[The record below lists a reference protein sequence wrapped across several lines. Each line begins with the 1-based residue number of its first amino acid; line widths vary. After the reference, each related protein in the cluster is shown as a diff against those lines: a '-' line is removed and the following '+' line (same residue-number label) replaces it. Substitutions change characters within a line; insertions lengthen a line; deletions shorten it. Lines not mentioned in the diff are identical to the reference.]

1 MKTSN
6 LIQDVIAGAMFC
18 MATLA
23 GLTACTDDNNDNP
36 AEPTAEEKAQMDA
49 SDFDEGN
56 IVLTFAALSDSHIM
70 VDPETSM
77 QDLLEKIKEMG
88 YTLEQLSPDTR
99 KLTSTVFRNK
109 EYFRAALPFLV
120 RQTSHGLDAL
130 VMPGDLTNN
139 GFKQEIDTL
148 LKYYLEEPAING
160 KPFIYCSGNHDIFS
174 ENEGAFTQKMKAVF
188 DGTGAYNAD
197 RGDWGANDSRH
208 SVVGGIHFIQVNV
221 NNYEWSNG
229 VYADDV
235 KQWLDDELKAATED
249 TPGKPVF
256 VLSHLAI
263 KNTVTGSDFYAPTTP
278 DMVWACDY
286 IKPILD
292 KYPQAVLLSGH
303 THFSMNSERSI
314 LQDKFTMIN
323 MGVIHYMITDYGYW
337 NMNEG
342 NSYIPEDFDRHPQG
356 SLFEV
361 DKNGTTRI
369 RNYDFGLGKQMGQ
382 PLVLPA
388 PGYRNS
394 LTRYGWDRANKPGPT
409 FPSHDIVAQVKDG
422 KVTVTVPRASGNGSQ
437 VLYYLVNITDE
448 AGNKIAENHKYIND
462 LLITAQEEDMANP
475 VTLGLGLLPAGHT
488 YTITVTACNVWGTQG
503 DSLTATVSL

>member
-1 MKTSN
+1 MKTRK
-6 LIQDVIAGAMFC
+6 LIQDIIAVAMFC

-23 GLTACTDDNNDNP
+23 GLTACTDNDDNP

-49 SDFDEGN
+49 PDFDEGN

-77 QDLLEKIKEMG
+77 QDLLGKILDMG
-88 YTLEQLSPDTR
+88 YDLDKLSPDTR
-99 KLTSTVFRNK
+99 KLISTVFRNK
-109 EYFRAALPFLV
+109 EYFKAALPFLA
-120 RQTSHGLDAL
+120 RQSSRGLDAL

-139 GFKQEIDTL
+139 GFQQEIDTL
-148 LKYYLEEPAING
+148 LKYYRNEPAING

-174 ENEGAFTQKMKAVF
+174 EDEGAFTQKMWNAF
-188 DGTGAYNAD
+188 HETTAAYSAD
-197 RGDWGANDSRH
+197 IKDWGANDSRH

-229 VYADDV
+229 VYSDDV
-235 KQWLDDELKAATED
+235 KQWLDDELKAATDD
-249 TPGKPVF
+249 TPDKPVF

-263 KNTVTGSDFYAPTTP
+263 KNTVTGSDAYIPTTP

-286 IKPILD
+286 IKPILE

-303 THFSMNSERSI
+303 THFSMNTERSI
-314 LQDKFTMIN
+314 LQDQFTMIN
-323 MGVIHYMITDYGYW
+323 MGVIHYMITDYGFW

-342 NSYIPEDFDRHPQG
+342 NSYIPEDFDKHPQG
-356 SLFEV
+356 ALFEV

-369 RNYDFGLGKQMGQ
+369 RCFDFGLGKQMAQ
-382 PLVLPA
+382 TLVLPA
-388 PGYRNS
+388 TGYKNS

-409 FPSHDIVAQVKDG
+409 FSSQVIAA
-422 KVTVTVPRASGNGSQ
+422 KVENGVTTVTVPRAKGNGSQ

-462 LLITAQEEDMANP
+462 LLITAQEEDMADP
-475 VTLGLGLLPAGHT
+475 VTLGLGTLAAGHT
-488 YTITVTACNVWGTQG
+488 YTITVGACNVWGTEG
-503 DSLTATVSL
+503 DRLQTSISL

>member
-1 MKTSN
+1 MIRNK
-6 LIQDVIAGAMFC
+6 FF
-18 MATLA
+18 A
-23 GLTACTDDNNDNP
+23 GLAAAVLATNMTVWLTSCTDSNDDP
-36 AEPTAEEKAQMDA
+36 VTELSPEENAKVEAP
-49 SDFDEGN
+49 DFDEGN

-70 VDPETSM
+70 IDPETSM
-77 QDLLEKIKEMG
+77 QDLFKKIEEMG

-99 KLTSTVFRNK
+99 KLISTVFRNK
-109 EYFRAALPFLV
+109 EYFRAALPFLAQ
-120 RQTSHGLDAL
+120 QTNHGLDAL

-148 LKYYLEEPAING
+148 LKYYREEPAING

-174 ENEGAFTQKMKAVF
+174 EDEGAFTQKMRTAFKETA
-188 DGTGAYNAD
+188 AYSAD
-197 RGDWGANDSRH
+197 IKEWGANDSRH

-235 KQWLDDELKAATED
+235 KQWLDDELKSATTA
-249 TPGKPVF
+249 TPDKPVF

-382 PLVLPA
+382 PLILPA
-388 PGYRNS
+388 PGYKNS
-394 LTRYGWDRANKPGPT
+394 LSRFGWDRANKPGPT
-409 FPSHDIVAQVKDG
+409 FPSQNIVAETRDG
-422 KVTVTVPRASGNGSQ
+422 ITTVSVPRASGNGSQ

-475 VTLGLGLLPAGHT
+475 VVLGIGTLAAGHT
-488 YTITVTACNVWGTQG
+488 YTVTVTACNVWGTQG
-503 DSLTATVSL
+503 GQLTTVITV

>member
-1 MKTSN
+1 MIRNKFF
-6 LIQDVIAGAMFC
+6 AG
-18 MATLA
+18 LA
-23 GLTACTDDNNDNP
+23 ITALAANMTVWLTACSSVDNP
-36 AEPTAEEKAQMDA
+36 VIEPTAEEKAQMDA
-49 SDFDEGN
+49 PDFDEQN

-77 QDLLEKIKEMG
+77 QDLFEKIKEMG

-99 KLTSTVFRNK
+99 KLISTVFRNK
-109 EYFRAALPFLV
+109 EYFRAALPFLA

-148 LKYYLEEPAING
+148 LKYYREEPSING

-174 ENEGAFTQKMKAVF
+174 ENEGAFTQKMRTAF
-188 DGTGAYNAD
+188 ENTGAYNAD
-197 RGDWGANDSRH
+197 QGAWGANDSRH

-235 KQWLDDELKAATED
+235 KQWLDDELKAAT
-249 TPGKPVF
+249 TAAPGKPVF

-263 KNTVTGSDFYAPTTP
+263 QNTVTGSDFYVPTTP

-323 MGVIHYMITDYGYW
+323 MGVIHC
-337 NMNEG
+337 N
-342 NSYIPEDFDRHPQG
+342 NS
-356 SLFEV
+356 
-361 DKNGTTRI
+361 
-369 RNYDFGLGKQMGQ
+369 
-382 PLVLPA
+382 A
-388 PGYRNS
+388 
-394 LTRYGWDRANKPGPT
+394 
-409 FPSHDIVAQVKDG
+409 
-422 KVTVTVPRASGNGSQ
+422 
-437 VLYYLVNITDE
+437 
-448 AGNKIAENHKYIND
+448 IAI
-462 LLITAQEEDMANP
+462 
-475 VTLGLGLLPAGHT
+475 
-488 YTITVTACNVWGTQG
+488 
-503 DSLTATVSL
+503 

>member
-1 MKTSN
+1 MIRNKFF
-6 LIQDVIAGAMFC
+6 AG
-18 MATLA
+18 LA
-23 GLTACTDDNNDNP
+23 AAALAANMTVGLTACSRVDNSIV
-36 AEPTAEEKAQMDA
+36 EPTAEEKARMDA
-49 SDFDEGN
+49 PDFDESN

-70 VDPETSM
+70 IDPETSM
-77 QDLLEKIKEMG
+77 QDLFEKIKEMG

-99 KLTSTVFRNK
+99 KLISTVFRNK
-109 EYFRAALPFLV
+109 EYFRAALPFLA

-148 LKYYLEEPAING
+148 LKYYREEPAING

-174 ENEGAFTQKMKAVF
+174 EDEGAFTQKMYDAFK
-188 DGTGAYNAD
+188 DTKAYNYD
-197 RGDWGANDSRH
+197 QQPWGANDSRH
-208 SVVGGIHFIQVNV
+208 SVISGIHFIQVNV

-235 KQWLDDELKAATED
+235 KQWLDDELKAAT
-249 TPGKPVF
+249 TAAPGKPVF

-382 PLVLPA
+382 SLILPA
-388 PGYRNS
+388 PGYKNS
-394 LTRYGWDRANKPGPT
+394 LSRYGWDRANKPGPT
-409 FPSHDIVAQVKDG
+409 FPSKKIVAETRDG
-422 KVTVTVPRASGNGSQ
+422 MTTVTVPRASGNGSQ

-475 VTLGLGLLPAGHT
+475 VTLGLGVLSSGHT
-488 YTITVTACNVWGTQG
+488 YSITVTACNVWGTEG
-503 DSLTATVSL
+503 DRLTTTITH

>member
-1 MKTSN
+1 MTKN
-6 LIQDVIAGAMFC
+6 KFFVGL
-18 MATLA
+18 ATAALA
-23 GLTACTDDNNDNP
+23 ANMTVWLTACSSEDNP
-36 AEPTAEEKAQMDA
+36 VVEPTAEEKAQMDA
-49 SDFDEGN
+49 PGFDEGN

-77 QDLLEKIKEMG
+77 QDLLDKILAMG
-88 YTLEQLSPDTR
+88 YDLDKLSPDTR
-99 KLTSTVFRNK
+99 KLISTVFRNK
-109 EYFRAALPFLV
+109 EYFRAALPFLA

-139 GFKQEIDTL
+139 GFQQEIDTL
-148 LKYYLEEPAING
+148 LKYYQQEPTING

-174 ENEGAFTQKMKAVF
+174 EDEGAFTQKMRTAFKETA
-188 DGTGAYNAD
+188 AYSAD
-197 RGDWGANDSRH
+197 IKEWGANDSRH

-229 VYADDV
+229 VYFDDV
-235 KQWLDDELKAATED
+235 KQWLDQELRVATTEAPD
-249 TPGKPVF
+249 KPVF

-388 PGYRNS
+388 PGYKNS

-409 FPSHDIVAQVKDG
+409 FPSQDIVAQVVDG
-422 KVTVTVPRASGNGSQ
+422 KTTVTVPRASGNGSQ

-448 AGNKIAENHKYIND
+448 AGNIIADNHKYIND

-475 VTLGLGLLPAGHT
+475 VTLGLGTLAAGHT

>member
-1 MKTSN
+1 
-6 LIQDVIAGAMFC
+6 
-18 MATLA
+18 
-23 GLTACTDDNNDNP
+23 
-36 AEPTAEEKAQMDA
+36 MDA
-49 SDFDEGN
+49 PDFDEGN

-70 VDPETSM
+70 IDPETSM
-77 QDLLEKIKEMG
+77 QDLFEKIKDMG

-99 KLTSTVFRNK
+99 KLISTVFRNK
-109 EYFRAALPFLV
+109 EYFRAALPFLA
-120 RQTSHGLDAL
+120 RQTSNGLDAL

-148 LKYYLEEPAING
+148 LKYYREEPAING

-174 ENEGAFTQKMKAVF
+174 EDEGAFTQKMKNTF
-188 DGTGAYNAD
+188 DKTGAYSAD
-197 RGDWGANDSRH
+197 IKEWGANDSRH

-229 VYADDV
+229 VYSDDV
-235 KQWLDDELKAATED
+235 KQWLDDELKAAT
-249 TPGKPVF
+249 TAAPGKPVF

-356 SLFEV
+356 ALFEV

-369 RNYDFGLGKQMGQ
+369 RSFDFGLGKQMGKT
-382 PLVLPA
+382 LILPA
-388 PGYRNS
+388 PGYKNS
-394 LTRYGWDRANKPGPT
+394 LSQYGWDRANKPGPT
-409 FPSHDIVAQVKDG
+409 FPSKGITAETHDGFTTVA
-422 KVTVTVPRASGNGSQ
+422 VPRASGNGSQ

-448 AGNKIAENHKYIND
+448 AGYKIAENHKYIND
-462 LLITAQEEDMANP
+462 LLITAQEEDMADP
-475 VTLGLGLLPAGHT
+475 VSLGLGRLEASHT
-488 YTITVTACNVWGTQG
+488 YTISVGACNVWGTEG
-503 DSLTATVSL
+503 DRLTTTIAVP